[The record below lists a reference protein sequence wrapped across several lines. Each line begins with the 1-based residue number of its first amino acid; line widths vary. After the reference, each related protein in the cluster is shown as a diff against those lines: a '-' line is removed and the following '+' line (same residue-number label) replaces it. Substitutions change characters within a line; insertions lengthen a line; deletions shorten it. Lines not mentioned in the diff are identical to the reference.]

1 MEESK
6 KRLIQDINLMGLFWS
21 QTRLD
26 CWIDLDLTM
35 SQLKSLFYIEVQSN
49 ICIMDLSR
57 VLKMAQP
64 NVTSLV
70 DSLVKEGLV
79 SREENPED
87 RRRMLLKTTSKGKK
101 LIADLQNSITSE
113 MSDYLVQLSLEQLQA
128 IADGFRPLIQIM
140 RAKQNSLSQNTKS

>member
-1 MEESK
+1 
-6 KRLIQDINLMGLFWS
+6 MGLFWS